1 MCQTIFWKEDTVL
14 MQIQF
19 KLPSLFPLTEQFFLL
34 YPSYSPCIWTSIIWT
49 GLFSF
54 PLQGFWVFTIQIMS
68 GESEVTAR
76 AATVGRSHREHSEP
90 YCEVKNVCLDVIHVF
105 QEPSVRS
112 TWHWAGLLTR
122 DLSKRGTSTAWLMGD
137 PSHLSSRG
145 SRRKQIGEQR
155 VFLTVTGGEL
165 VTVFFIWGVLSF
177 MLDRLFGE
185 IGAT

>member
-105 QEPSVRS
+105 LRTIRPIYLTLGRVVD
-112 TWHWAGLLTR
+112 TWRAQNEEHR
-122 DLSKRGTSTAWLMGD
+122 Q
-137 PSHLSSRG
+137 RG
-145 SRRKQIGEQR
+145 SWAIPLTWACGEAD
-155 VFLTVTGGEL
+155 VNKLESSAF
-165 VTVFFIWGVLSF
+165 S
-177 MLDRLFGE
+177 
-185 IGAT
+185 

>member
-105 QEPSVRS
+105 LRTIRPIYLTLGRVVD
-112 TWHWAGLLTR
+112 TWRAQNGER
-122 DLSKRGTSTAWLMGD
+122 RQ
-137 PSHLSSRG
+137 RG
-145 SRRKQIGEQR
+145 SCAIPLTWARGEAD
-155 VFLTVTGGEL
+155 VNKLESSAF
-165 VTVFFIWGVLSF
+165 S
-177 MLDRLFGE
+177 
-185 IGAT
+185 